1 MSTERWAGEAGR
13 MTCHSYKDNKWRVK
27 NYDTD
32 NSNYRNQFL
41 QKVHGFLYMLE
52 AGNEN
57 LAFIC
62 LLLILAAREILQ
74 LC

>member
-1 MSTERWAGEAGR
+1 
-13 MTCHSYKDNKWRVK
+13 MTCHSYKDNKRSVK

-32 NSNYRNQFL
+32 NSNYRNQSL

-57 LAFIC
+57 LALVC
-62 LLLILAAREILQ
+62 LLLILAVREILQ